1 MAGREQRPDT
11 YLSTDPSS
19 SADSGGDIPQQVVIN
34 INPTDSNDKST
45 TATDSP
51 TSCAGVHTPS
61 EVPPGL
67 TNNKSQVQEAVT
79 IETLSGGIAGPV
91 LMTSEE
97 AAEEQQDP
105 RVEKDKLQ
113 LEVDNTHLEESVSPG
128 DSDKSKSIEEGKKS
142 QTREEGDNSQL
153 TREDDTKGEEI
164 ELVDIDDGDEQ
175 TLNAEIPTD
184 LEQLYQIEERRYTP
198 IPITTE
204 ETQAEIQLQPV
215 SVQRP
220 ASQRTNTSPT
230 EATRPTTAS
239 LVNSK
244 SRVNNSTNNLQKS
257 TAALQKSPNN
267 FEKSVANLQ
276 NSKTNKSVTDLHPS
290 TSESRPNSKIDK
302 NYQTVLYQFYNSPD
316 RERTNTTSS
325 QLRNRGGKS
334 HTSFG
339 GSSLRSDNSRGSKA
353 TSSRSNKTQSL
364 GGRFKK
370 FVTGLVN
377 SKMATSRG
385 ESKTSLGNE
394 HTKSALTNL
403 FDDDASR
410 NKLERA
416 LQCNPKAVV
425 GRLK

>member
-11 YLSTDPSS
+11 YLGTDPSS
-19 SADSGGDIPQQVVIN
+19 SADSGGDIPQQVVID

-51 TSCAGVHTPS
+51 
-61 EVPPGL
+61 
-67 TNNKSQVQEAVT
+67 
-79 IETLSGGIAGPV
+79 ISGGIAGPV
-91 LMTSEE
+91 LTTSED

-128 DSDKSKSIEEGKKS
+128 DSEKS
-142 QTREEGDNSQL
+142 QSREDRDNSQL

-204 ETQAEIQLQPV
+204 ETQAEIQLRPV

-220 ASQRTNTSPT
+220 ASQRTNTSPPT
-230 EATRPTTAS
+230 EAKRPTTAS

-302 NYQTVLYQFYNSPD
+302 NYQTVLYQAFNSPD

-339 GSSLRSDNSRGSKA
+339 GSSSRSDNSRGSKA
-353 TSSRSNKTQSL
+353 ASSRSNNTQSL

-385 ESKTSLGNE
+385 ESKTSLGND

-425 GRLK
+425 G

>member
-11 YLSTDPSS
+11 YQGTDPSS
-19 SADSGGDIPQQVVIN
+19 PADSGGDIPQQVVID
-34 INPTDSNDKST
+34 INPTDSNHKST

-51 TSCAGVHTPS
+51 ISCAGVHKPS
-61 EVPPGL
+61 EVPPGV

-91 LMTSEE
+91 LTTSEE

-113 LEVDNTHLEESVSPG
+113 IEVDNTHLEESVSPG
-128 DSDKSKSIEEGKKS
+128 DSEKS
-142 QTREEGDNSQL
+142 QSREEGDNSQL
-153 TREDDTKGEEI
+153 TREDDPKGEEI

-175 TLNAEIPTD
+175 TLNAEIPAD

-204 ETQAEIQLQPV
+204 ETQAEIQLRPV

-220 ASQRTNTSPT
+220 ESQRTNISPPP
-230 EATRPTTAS
+230 EGKRPTTAS
-239 LVNSK
+239 LVSNS
-244 SRVNNSTNNLQKS
+244 RNNLQKS

-302 NYQTVLYQFYNSPD
+302 NYQTVLYQAFNSPD

-334 HTSFG
+334 HTSFC
-339 GSSLRSDNSRGSKA
+339 GSSSRSDNSRGSKA
-353 TSSRSNKTQSL
+353 ASSRSNKTQSL

-385 ESKTSLGNE
+385 ESKTSLGND

-425 GRLK
+425 G

>member
-11 YLSTDPSS
+11 YLGTDPSS
-19 SADSGGDIPQQVVIN
+19 SADSGGDIPQQVVID

-45 TATDSP
+45 TATESP
-51 TSCAGVHTPS
+51 TSCAGVHKPS
-61 EVPPGL
+61 EVPPGVS
-67 TNNKSQVQEAVT
+67 NDKKVQEAVT
-79 IETLSGGIAGPV
+79 IETLSGGIARP
-91 LMTSEE
+91 LLTTSEE

-113 LEVDNTHLEESVSPG
+113 LEVDNTHPEESVSPG
-128 DSDKSKSIEEGKKS
+128 DSDKSQSIEEGEKS

-220 ASQRTNTSPT
+220 ASQRTNTSPPP
-230 EATRPTTAS
+230 EAKRPTTAS
-239 LVNSK
+239 LVNSESQVNK
-244 SRVNNSTNNLQKS
+244 STINLQKS

-302 NYQTVLYQFYNSPD
+302 NYQTVLYQAFNSPD

-339 GSSLRSDNSRGSKA
+339 GSSSRSDNSRGSKA
-353 TSSRSNKTQSL
+353 ASSRSNKTQSL

-425 GRLK
+425 G